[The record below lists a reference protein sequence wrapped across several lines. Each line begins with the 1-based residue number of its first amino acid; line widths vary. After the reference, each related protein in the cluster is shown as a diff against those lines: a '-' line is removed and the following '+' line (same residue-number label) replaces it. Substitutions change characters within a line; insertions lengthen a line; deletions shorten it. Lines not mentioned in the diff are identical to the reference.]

1 MCRII
6 RDMKSGKLQW
16 GLFTFIA
23 AILSTGCGGSRLP
36 QQEGVA
42 SRLAIADFA
51 DDSRLDDVP
60 LGPVEADEAL
70 IVSGFRLPEKAD
82 FFTGYDIES
91 ETFFDVR
98 VAPGESVVVDSLVGQ
113 VNGRPLYADE
123 VLGPVADQLNAEYLR
138 LVEESTP
145 PKWDQFQRTL
155 IKLVASQLQDLV
167 LNELYL
173 SEARASLSSQEK
185 TGLMAFMENLR
196 EELVGERGGVFG
208 EAEQQIMRE
217 EGLNWEEYLKMQED
231 QLLIRTLMQEKIQP
245 NIVMSWKDVERLY
258 NARKSQ
264 FQPDPTVTL
273 GRIRVRTKGGEE
285 KIQTIKDMFKAGD
298 HFEVVAAW
306 ADVPDDGVWDQFK
319 MGEGGVADI
328 EVADFYKSH
337 LEGLE
342 PGGTSDAFE
351 RGSYTIWVSVI
362 KIDQPEQR
370 DLYDPAVQNMLQ
382 GEIMNRKMTSA
393 RQDFIE
399 GLLKSGIYD
408 NLNQMQM
415 RVIAIALSRYKEG
428 R

>member
-6 RDMKSGKLQW
+6 GVMKSLKLHW
-16 GLFTFIA
+16 SLP
-23 AILSTGCGGSRLP
+23 AILAAFSLIGCGGSRLP
-36 QQEGVA
+36 KQEGA
-42 SRLAIADFA
+42 TSRLAIADFA
-51 DDSRLDDVP
+51 DESKFEQVR

-70 IVSGFRLPEKAD
+70 IVSGFRLPEKDD
-82 FFTGYDIES
+82 FFTGYEMES

-123 VLGPVADQLNAEYLR
+123 VLGPIADQLNAEYLR
-138 LVEESTP
+138 LVEEVNP
-145 PKWDQFQRTL
+145 PRWEQFQRTL

-173 SEARASLSSQEK
+173 SEARASLTAQEK

-264 FQPDPTVTL
+264 FQPDPTATL
-273 GRIRVRTKGGEE
+273 GRIRVRTKGNDE

-298 HFEVVAAW
+298 TFEVVAAW
-306 ADVPDDGVWDQFK
+306 AGVADDGVWDNFK
-319 MGEGGVADI
+319 MGKGGITDI
-328 EVADFYKSH
+328 EVADFYKTH
-337 LEGLE
+337 LEGLG
-342 PGGTSDAFE
+342 PGETSEAFE

-362 KIDQPEQR
+362 KIDRPEQR
-370 DLYDPAVQNMLQ
+370 DLYDPAVQSMLQ
-382 GEIMNRKMTSA
+382 GEIMNRRMTSA

-399 GLLKSGIYD
+399 GLLKAGIYD
-408 NLNQMQM
+408 NLNEMQM

>member
-1 MCRII
+1 MKCR
-6 RDMKSGKLQW
+6 KLQW
-16 GLFTFIA
+16 SLIAFTSV
-23 AILSTGCGGSRLP
+23 ILAGGCGGSRVP
-36 QQEGVA
+36 QQEGA
-42 SRLAIADFA
+42 ANRLAIADFA
-51 DDSRLDDVP
+51 DDSRIDQIP
-60 LGPVEADEAL
+60 LNPVEADEAL

-82 FFTGYDIES
+82 FFTGYEIRS

-145 PKWDQFQRTL
+145 PQWEQFQRIL

-173 SEARASLSSQEK
+173 SEARASLSAQEK

-258 NARKSQ
+258 NARKEQ

-273 GRIRVRTKGGEE
+273 GRIRVRTKSNEE
-285 KIQTIKDMFKAGD
+285 KIGTIKEMFEAGD
-298 HFEVVAAW
+298 TFEVVAAW
-306 ADVPDDGVWDQFK
+306 AGAADDGVWDEFK
-319 MGEGGVADI
+319 MGKGGVTDI

-342 PGGTSDAFE
+342 PGDTSASFE

-362 KIDQPEQR
+362 KIDQPEHR

>member
-6 RDMKSGKLQW
+6 GVMNSLKLHW
-16 GLFTFIA
+16 GLPTMLA
-23 AILSTGCGGSRLP
+23 AFLLAGCGGSSLP
-36 QQEGVA
+36 QQDGA
-42 SRLAIADFA
+42 INRLAIADFA
-51 DDSRLDDVP
+51 DVSRFNQVRLD
-60 LGPVEADEAL
+60 PVEADEAL

-82 FFTGYDIES
+82 FFNGYDLET

-123 VLGPVADQLNAEYLR
+123 VLGPIADQLNAEYLR
-138 LVEESTP
+138 LVEETSSP
-145 PKWDQFQRTL
+145 QWEQFQRIL

-173 SEARASLSSQEK
+173 SEARASLTAQEK

-258 NARKSQ
+258 NARKDQ
-264 FQPDPTVTL
+264 FQPDPSVTL
-273 GRIRVRTKGGEE
+273 GRIRVRTTGGEE
-285 KIQTIKDMFKAGD
+285 KIQTIKAMFKAGD
-298 HFEVVAAW
+298 TFEVVAAW
-306 ADVPDDGVWDQFK
+306 AGAPDEGVWDTFK
-319 MGEGGVADI
+319 MEEGGISTI

-342 PGGTSDAFE
+342 PGDVSDSFE
-351 RGSYTIWVSVI
+351 RGSYTIWVSVV
-362 KIDQPEQR
+362 KIDRPERR
-370 DLYDPAVQNMLQ
+370 DLYDPAVQSMLQ
-382 GEIMNRKMTSA
+382 GELMNRKMTNA
-393 RQDFIE
+393 RQDFIQ

-408 NLNQMQM
+408 NLSDMQM